1 MKISRIET
9 IPVQVPIN
17 PERAI
22 RGGRGG
28 HTVSPF
34 LLVRIH
40 TDEGIVGLGEVSC
53 TPIWSGEDQF
63 TSAHFIEHILAP
75 LLTGQDPTQ
84 IERLTAA
91 VNAAVANNPFTKAGI
106 EMALWDILGKVAG
119 LPLYRLLGG
128 RCATVCGPNS
138 LCPGWPPLRQLKSR
152 SGRSSRASTP

>member
-84 IERLTAA
+84 IER
-91 VNAAVANNPFTKAGI
+91 PSPI
-106 EMALWDILGKVAG
+106 ILSPRPA
-119 LPLYRLLGG
+119 
-128 RCATVCGPNS
+128 
-138 LCPGWPPLRQLKSR
+138 
-152 SGRSSRASTP
+152 